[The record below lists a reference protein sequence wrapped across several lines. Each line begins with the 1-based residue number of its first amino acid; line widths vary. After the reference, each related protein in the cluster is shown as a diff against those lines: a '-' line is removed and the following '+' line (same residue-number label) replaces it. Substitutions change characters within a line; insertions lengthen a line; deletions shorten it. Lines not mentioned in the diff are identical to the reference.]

1 MQFLEVSRE
10 HGIATVMLSRGKVNA
25 LNEPFIDE
33 LTACFR
39 DLAVDPA
46 VRAVILTGKGK
57 FFTYGFDIPEF
68 LEYGR
73 EDFLRYLTKFTRFY
87 GDLFLLP
94 KPVVAALN
102 GHTMAGGCMIAIA
115 CDYRVMV
122 TGKARISLN
131 EINFGSSLFAGSVEI
146 LKMWLGQKNAET
158 FVYSGALYS
167 AEEALGLGLV
177 HEAVAEEDVA
187 PRAMKMAVELA
198 AREAPAFDSIKKLL
212 RGPLAERIRERERAS
227 LLEFVDI
234 WYSDATWRKLK
245 EKQIRS

>member
-1 MQFLEVSRE
+1 MQFLECSRE
-10 HGIATVMLSRGKVNA
+10 QGIATVTLSRGKVNA
-25 LNEPFIDE
+25 LNEAVIDE
-33 LTACFR
+33 MTACIR

-46 VRAVILTGKGK
+46 VRAVILTGRGK

-68 LEYGR
+68 LEYGK
-73 EDFLRYLTKFTRFY
+73 EDFLRYLTKFTNFY
-87 GDLFLLP
+87 GALFLYP

-115 CDYRVMV
+115 CDYRTMV

-146 LKMWLGQKNAET
+146 MKMWLGQRNAET
-158 FVYSGALYS
+158 AVYTGALYS
-167 AEEALGLGLV
+167 AEEALRLGLV
-177 HEAVAEEDVA
+177 HEAVAEEDLA
-187 PRAMKMAVELA
+187 PRAMKIAEEFA
-198 AREAPAFDSIKKLL
+198 AKDGAAFRSIKKLL
-212 RGPLAERIRERERAS
+212 RGPLAEKIRERERAS

-234 WYSDATWRKLK
+234 WYSEKTWKLLK